1 MVAGQQWEGQV
12 INGKFPLRQHLGSSE
27 HSAVYLTEIDGLKAA
42 IKLVPSNEEH
52 AQVQLL
58 RWESVRKL
66 SHPHL
71 IPILDAGRWRTD
83 NEDLLFVVMEYADEN
98 LAEVLSTR
106 ALSAAEVSEMLVPA
120 LDAIDYVHGRSMV
133 VGDIKPANIMAVN
146 DRLKLASDAIR
157 PVSTSKE
164 SAEIGDAYAP
174 PENARGEASPSG
186 DIWSLGMTLVE
197 ALTNHLPAWDRTDEN
212 DPTLPE
218 NLPAPFDD
226 IARHCLRRDPG
237 RRWSTAEI
245 RARLGRPPAAANA
258 GVPMP
263 SAPTAAE
270 GHEILPPATPGS
282 VPSTN
287 ARPAPIERREAT
299 QNRSSVLVATA
310 AIILVA
316 AIAAGVSLLHH
327 RSEPAPPA
335 SAPTTSAQQSAE
347 PPVQPAKSTT
357 VRASKTNP
365 GKLSQ
370 GAVIHEVLPDVP
382 APARNTINGTVT
394 VKVKVAVEASGKVS
408 QATLASR
415 GPSEYFA
422 NLALQAARKWTF
434 AAPSSDGK
442 TVPSEWSLTFEFKRN
457 GTQVH
462 PQRTSPSR

>member
-42 IKLVPSNEEH
+42 IKLIPAKEEH
-52 AQVQLL
+52 APAQLL

-71 IPILDAGRWRTD
+71 IPILEAGRWRAD
-83 NEDLLFVVMEYADEN
+83 GEDLLFVVMEYADEN

-106 ALSAAEVSEMLVPA
+106 ALSAAEVSEMLVPILDA
-120 LDAIDYVHGRSMV
+120 LDYLHGRSMV

-157 PVSTSKE
+157 PVSAAKE
-164 SAEIGDAYAP
+164 SAESGDAYAP
-174 PENARGEASPSG
+174 PENVRGETSPSG

-197 ALTNHLPAWDRTDEN
+197 ALTSRLPAWERTDEN
-212 DPTLPE
+212 DPKLPE

-226 IARHCLRRDPG
+226 IAGHCLRRDPG

-245 RARLGRPPAAANA
+245 RARLGRPAAANA

-263 SAPTAAE
+263 SPPAAAE
-270 GHEILPPATPGS
+270 ARDVLLPIAPGN

-299 QNRSSVLVATA
+299 RNRSSVLVATA

-327 RSEPAPPA
+327 RSEPAPPV
-335 SAPTTSAQQSAE
+335 SAPTTSAQQNAA
-347 PPVQPAKSTT
+347 PPAQPAQSTT
-357 VRASKTNP
+357 VRASKTNA
-365 GKLSQ
+365 GKVSH

-382 APARNTINGTVT
+382 TPARNTINGTVT

-434 AAPSSDGK
+434 AAPSVDGK

-462 PQRTSPSR
+462 PQRTSPSG